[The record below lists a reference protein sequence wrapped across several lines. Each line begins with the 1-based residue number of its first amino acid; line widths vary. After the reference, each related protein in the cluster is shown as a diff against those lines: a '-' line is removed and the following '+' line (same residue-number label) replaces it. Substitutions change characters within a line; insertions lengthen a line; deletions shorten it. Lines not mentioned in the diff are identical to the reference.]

1 VVRRHR
7 RRAGH
12 SRLEPP
18 ARHDRDIRRHANAAA
33 DVLHRSLLSRTH
45 ELDFNLS
52 TGPNT
57 QWGTGSAD
65 APPSFGAGPV
75 TFPASTRAA
84 LDVTPG
90 QIRIAPGSSTTVTVA
105 EDNSLGTSGPT
116 TIAYTATAPSGLTAG
131 PATATLTA
139 DAGKTASTTA
149 TITAASGTATG
160 YYQVEFAA
168 HASNG
173 ATLPDVSLLV
183 TRSDSARTGRRPG
196 PSTRT

>member
-1 VVRRHR
+1 
-7 RRAGH
+7 
-12 SRLEPP
+12 
-18 ARHDRDIRRHANAAA
+18 
-33 DVLHRSLLSRTH
+33 
-45 ELDFNLS
+45 
-52 TGPNT
+52 
-57 QWGTGSAD
+57 
-65 APPSFGAGPV
+65 
-75 TFPASTRAA
+75 
-84 LDVTPG
+84 VTPG

-149 TITAASGTATG
+149 TIPAASGTATG

-183 TRSDSARTGRRPG
+183 TVAAAGESIPTAYVSNYSDNTVTPVD
-196 PSTRT
+196 TRTHNAGPAIPVGGGPDGMTVAGGKLFVADNNTNNVTVIGVPAVSVATSIG